1 MVRYRVTQVSHG
13 ARTHTQFVRLLC
25 VPLPP
30 SLTCC
35 NAVQC
40 VPQLIELLDMGR
52 YRGIG
57 MPRAKKKKVE
67 DSICTILKMRN
78 APDWVSTSTEELKLL
93 RQKIFH
99 TPYSSSLTRSYAH
112 E

>member
-1 MVRYRVTQVSHG
+1 MTTLHC
-13 ARTHTQFVRLLC
+13 T
-25 VPLPP
+25 VPLSP

-67 DSICTILKMRN
+67 EVEEVQEDQGDEPPS
-78 APDWVSTSTEELKLL
+78 PDPPATSALSTPQAL
-93 RQKIFH
+93 
-99 TPYSSSLTRSYAH
+99 PRSCARVPV
-112 E
+112 